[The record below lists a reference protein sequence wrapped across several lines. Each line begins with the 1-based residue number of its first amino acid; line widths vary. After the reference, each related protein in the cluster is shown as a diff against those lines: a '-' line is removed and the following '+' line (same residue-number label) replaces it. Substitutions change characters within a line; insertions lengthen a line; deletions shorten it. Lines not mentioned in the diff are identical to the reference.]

1 MPTAAHLDESQ
12 PPASVPSFYRTE
24 SQVDDTWP
32 PLTKFLLGQFGWWS
46 VLYIALWTVGILQYS
61 GMDLVVWIVLM
72 TALVLF
78 VNFAATLAFP
88 VLELR
93 GARGLVAG
101 LKASWLQLEGGEAV
115 IRDDLVVL
123 TRVEERNS
131 DKWRLSRLVL
141 TDRRLVFVPAEFPWW
156 YSPAA
161 YLSSYGPGTP
171 LIPPLLRP
179 RSIALKD
186 IERFWTWQPP
196 FSAAP
201 AAQVGEELVS
211 FALRVEQGPWQTFE
225 TRENVE
231 AHFND
236 VEAAWKAAK
245 GQAVSGQ

>member
-1 MPTAAHLDESQ
+1 MPTSAPKIDEST
-12 PPASVPSFYRTE
+12 PPSSLPSFYKTE
-24 SQVDDTWP
+24 SQIDDTWTP
-32 PLTKFLLGQFGWWS
+32 VSKFILGQFGWWS
-46 VLYIALWTVGILQYS
+46 FAYIALWVIGFLQYS
-61 GMDLVVWIVLM
+61 GTDLLVWIVV
-72 TALVLF
+72 TTVLVLF

-101 LKASWLQLEGGEAV
+101 FKSSWLRLEAAESV
-115 IRDDLVVL
+115 IRDDLVVMA
-123 TRVEERNS
+123 RVEERNT
-131 DKWRLSRLVL
+131 DKWRLARLVL

-171 LIPPLLRP
+171 LIPPLLKP
-179 RSIALKD
+179 RSIVLSE

-201 AAQVGEELVS
+201 AAQLGDELVS
-211 FALRVEQGPWQTFE
+211 FALRVEQGPWQTYE
-225 TRENVE
+225 TKENVE

-245 GQAVSGQ
+245 GLVAD

>member
-1 MPTAAHLDESQ
+1 MARPAPTIDESQ
-12 PPASVPSFYRTE
+12 PPPSVPNFYRTE

-32 PLTKFLLGQFGWWS
+32 PLSKFILGQFGWWS
-46 VLYIALWTVGILQYS
+46 FAYIALWVIGVLQYS
-61 GMDLVVWIVLM
+61 GTDLVIWVVLS
-72 TALVLF
+72 TVFVLL

-93 GARGLVAG
+93 GSRGQVAG
-101 LKASWLQLEGGEAV
+101 FKSSWLQLEAGEEV

-123 TRVEERNS
+123 ARVEERNT
-131 DKWRLSRLVL
+131 DKWRLGRLVL

-171 LIPPLLRP
+171 LIPPLLSP
-179 RSIALKD
+179 RSVALRD

-201 AAQVGEELVS
+201 AAQTGNELIS
-211 FALRVEQGPWQTFE
+211 FALRVEQGPWQTYE
-225 TRENVE
+225 TKERVE
-231 AHFND
+231 AHFNE
-236 VEAAWKAAK
+236 VEAAWKTAK
-245 GQAVSGQ
+245 GLGVG

>member
-1 MPTAAHLDESQ
+1 MPTATRNIDESH
-12 PPASVPSFYRTE
+12 PPAGVPSFYKTE

-46 VLYIALWTVGILQYS
+46 VAYIALWTVGILQYD
-61 GMDLVVWIVLM
+61 GLDLAIWIVLT

-93 GARGLVAG
+93 GSRGLVAG
-101 LKASWLQLEGGEAV
+101 FKTSWLKLEAGETV
-115 IRDDLVVL
+115 VRDDLVVIS
-123 TRVEERNS
+123 RAQERNT
-131 DKWRLSRLVL
+131 DKSRIARLVL
-141 TDRRLVFVPAEFPWW
+141 TNRRLAFVPAEFPWW

-171 LIPPLLRP
+171 LIPPLLKP
-179 RSIALKD
+179 RDIALKD

-201 AAQVGEELVS
+201 AAQVGEELLS
-211 FALRVEQGPWQTFE
+211 FGLRVEQGPWQTYE
-225 TRENVE
+225 TKENVE
-231 AHFND
+231 GHFREI
-236 VEAAWKAAK
+236 EAAWHAAK
-245 GQAVSGQ
+245 GVAVS

>member
-1 MPTAAHLDESQ
+1 MTRPALTIDESQ

-24 SQVDDTWP
+24 SQLDDTWP
-32 PLTKFLLGQFGWWS
+32 PISKFILGQFGWWS
-46 VLYIALWTVGILQYS
+46 FAYIALWVIGALQYS
-61 GMDLVVWIVLM
+61 GTDLVIWVVLS
-72 TALVLF
+72 TVSVLL

-93 GARGLVAG
+93 SARGQVAG
-101 LKASWLQLEGGEAV
+101 FKSSWLQLEAGEAV

-123 TRVEERNS
+123 ARVEERNT
-131 DKWRLSRLVL
+131 DKWRLCRLVL

-171 LIPPLLRP
+171 LIPPLLSP
-179 RSIALKD
+179 RSVALRD

-201 AAQVGEELVS
+201 AAQAGDELIS
-211 FALRVEQGPWQTFE
+211 FALRVEQGPWQTYE
-225 TRENVE
+225 AKDHVE
-231 AHFND
+231 AHFNE
-236 VEAAWKAAK
+236 VEVAWKAAK
-245 GQAVSGQ
+245 GLTVG